1 MLASPR
7 MQNEITRRY
16 VGERVKVFDF
26 IKEKENYRFSHVV
39 RFLEEEPGADAYFF
53 LQMQEALKEDGK
65 AISKYQLWQIPD
77 NNWSVRLILRGLI
90 QSNHHDAEAKKLQDQ
105 LDLIT
110 NKDKTGRL
118 DVLEQAE
125 ADLEK
130 LVKETILPQL
140 QFALDYEGG
149 LQAYIDDNDAATL
162 AAAKEYTDAEVQKV
176 RDELNAFKA
185 QMYDLLHQ
193 LASRIQ
199 SIVYVP
205 DYDDLK
211 ITSNMAKTDRDHL
224 QDSPC
229 EVCRRRGRQLRG
241 SPCLRCEDGQD
252 PC

>member
-1 MLASPR
+1 MQQAIQNLADTKLDKTEFETKVA
-7 MQNEITRRY
+7 EILAKFDDY
-16 VGERVKVFDF
+16 VLKTTFETFKAIVGTEDELKNFEGTIIGRLK
-26 IKEKENYRFSHVV
+26 
-39 RFLEEEPGADAYFF
+39 AC
-53 LQMQEALKEDGK
+53 EALLAGEWGDKTVKEY
-65 AISKYQLWQIPD
+65 I
-77 NNWSVRLILRGLI
+77 
-90 QSNHHDAEAKKLQDQ
+90 DAEAKKLQDQ

-130 LVKETILPQL
+130 LVKETILPQVE
-140 QFALDYEGG
+140 FALDYEGG
-149 LQAYIDDNDAATL
+149 LQGYIDDKDAETL
-162 AAAKEYTDAEVQKV
+162 AAAKAYTDTEVQKV

-211 ITSNMAKTDRDHL
+211 ITSNMAKTTVPGVEGALYIDQPTAITYKILPAPSRSSL
-224 QDSPC
+224 P
-229 EVCRRRGRQLRG
+229 RRMRTSTRTV
-241 SPCLRCEDGQD
+241 S
-252 PC
+252 